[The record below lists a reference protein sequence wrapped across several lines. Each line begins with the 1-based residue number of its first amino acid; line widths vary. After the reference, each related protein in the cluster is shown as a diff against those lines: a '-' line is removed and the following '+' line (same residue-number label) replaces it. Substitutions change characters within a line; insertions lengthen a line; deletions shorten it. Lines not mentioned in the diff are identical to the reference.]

1 MSGQGHVVLGGWDYR
16 STSQIIIVAR
26 QAMMTSSIDIEVPI
40 AVIAT
45 DENNRRMKRGQIV
58 AGVIGALLLV
68 MVITF
73 SSVAVA
79 WTRSKN
85 EMEISPSTALENNAE
100 LVGNANISGATR
112 IIGGTEAVEDRFS
125 YALSLQAY
133 GTTHYCGG
141 SLIAKDVLLTA
152 AHCEGGGSWVYHKKH
167 DLDATDA
174 DAITLRVKSTVPH
187 PYYNSYSSDND
198 FMLYFL
204 EPHEGNLFQEDPVLV
219 KLNSNP
225 SIPSDD
231 QMVTVMGWGDTTASA
246 YSSTTSDVLRNVEL
260 KVVPNDICEQSSGD
274 ADGIYMSYYGK
285 ISENMLCAKGTN
297 QDSCQGDSGGPLIIK
312 TGVNNGQD
320 VQIGVVSWGAG
331 CGLVAFPGVYARV
344 SQAYNW
350 IQEEVCKGSS
360 YASEAGFNCDGTAP
374 TNDEL
379 NSPVTPE
386 PVTNPPISTLTETD
400 DQGGFVSF
408 FDFFSSLFG

>member
-1 MSGQGHVVLGGWDYR
+1 MS
-16 STSQIIIVAR
+16 
-26 QAMMTSSIDIEVPI
+26 SSIDIEVPST
-40 AVIAT
+40 VIAT
-45 DENNRRMKRGQIV
+45 DENNRRQKRLPIV
-58 AGVIGALLLV
+58 AGVIGALLFV
-68 MVITF
+68 VVVSF

-85 EMEISPSTALENNAE
+85 DKEISSSTALDSNAE
-100 LVGNANISGATR
+100 LVANADMTGATR

-141 SLIAKDVLLTA
+141 SLIAKDVVLTA

-167 DLDATDA
+167 DLDETDA
-174 DAITLRVKSTVPH
+174 DAITLRVKSAVPH
-187 PYYNSYSSDND
+187 PYYSSYSTDND

-204 EPHEGNLFQEDPVLV
+204 EPHEGNLFDEDPVIV

-225 SIPSDD
+225 SVPSDD

-246 YSSTTSDVLRNVEL
+246 YTSTTSDVLMNVEL
-260 KVVPNDICEQSSGD
+260 KVVPNDICEQSTGY
-274 ADGIYMSYYGK
+274 ADGQYMSYYGK
-285 ISENMLCAKGTN
+285 ISDNMLCAKGTN
-297 QDSCQGDSGGPLIIK
+297 QDSCQGDSGGPLIVK
-312 TGVNNGQD
+312 TGVSDGQD

-331 CGLVAFPGVYARV
+331 CGSDDFPGVYARV

-350 IQEEVCKGSS
+350 IQEEVCKGSG
-360 YASEAGFNCDGTAP
+360 YASEAGFDCDGISP
-374 TNDEL
+374 TNDDQP
-379 NSPVTPE
+379 NTPVTPM
-386 PVTNPPISTLTETD
+386 TNPPISAPTEEDD
-400 DQGGFVSF
+400 DQDGFAGF

>member
-1 MSGQGHVVLGGWDYR
+1 MS
-16 STSQIIIVAR
+16 S
-26 QAMMTSSIDIEVPI
+26 SSIDIEVPST
-40 AVIAT
+40 VIAT
-45 DENNRRMKRGQIV
+45 DENNRRQKRLPIV
-58 AGVIGALLLV
+58 AGVIGALLFV
-68 MVITF
+68 VVVSF

-85 EMEISPSTALENNAE
+85 DKEISSSTALDSNAE
-100 LVGNANISGATR
+100 LVANADMTGATR

-141 SLIAKDVLLTA
+141 SLIAKDVVLTA

-167 DLDATDA
+167 DLDETDA
-174 DAITLRVKSTVPH
+174 DAITLRVKSAVPH
-187 PYYNSYSSDND
+187 PYYSSYSTDND

-204 EPHEGNLFQEDPVLV
+204 EPHEGNLFDEDPVIV

-225 SIPSDD
+225 SVPSDD

-246 YSSTTSDVLRNVEL
+246 YTSTTSDVLMNVEL
-260 KVVPNDICEQSSGD
+260 KVVPNDICEQSTGY
-274 ADGIYMSYYGK
+274 ADGQYMSYYGK
-285 ISENMLCAKGTN
+285 ISDNMLCAKGTN
-297 QDSCQGDSGGPLIIK
+297 QDSCQGDSGGPLIVK
-312 TGVNNGQD
+312 TGVSDGQD

-331 CGLVAFPGVYARV
+331 CGSDDFPGVYARV

-350 IQEEVCKGSS
+350 IQEEVCKGSG
-360 YASEAGFNCDGTAP
+360 YASEAGFDCDGISP
-374 TNDEL
+374 TNDDQP
-379 NSPVTPE
+379 NTPVTPM
-386 PVTNPPISTLTETD
+386 TNPPISAPTEEDD
-400 DQGGFVSF
+400 DQDGFASF

>member
-1 MSGQGHVVLGGWDYR
+1 
-16 STSQIIIVAR
+16 
-26 QAMMTSSIDIEVPI
+26 MTSSIDIEVPST
-40 AVIAT
+40 VIAT
-45 DENNRRMKRGQIV
+45 DENNRRKKRRPIV
-58 AGVIGALLLV
+58 AGIIGALLLV
-68 MVITF
+68 VVVTF

-85 EMEISPSTALENNAE
+85 DGEATSSTLENNVE
-100 LVGNANISGATR
+100 LVANADMSGATR

-141 SLIAKDVLLTA
+141 SLIAKDVVLTA

-167 DLDATDA
+167 DLDETDA
-174 DAITLRVKSTVPH
+174 DAVTLRVKSTVPH
-187 PYYNSYSSDND
+187 PYYNSYSTDND

-204 EPHEGNLFQEDPVLV
+204 EPHEGNLFDEDPVIV

-225 SIPSDD
+225 SVPTDD

-246 YSSTTSDVLRNVEL
+246 YSSTTSDVLMNVEL
-260 KVVPNDICEQSSGD
+260 KVVPNDICEQSTGY
-274 ADGIYMSYYGK
+274 ADGQYMSYYGK
-285 ISENMLCAKGTN
+285 ISGNMLCAKGTN
-297 QDSCQGDSGGPLIIK
+297 QDSCQGDSGGPLIVK
-312 TGVNNGQD
+312 TGVSNGQD

-331 CGLVAFPGVYARV
+331 CGSNDFPGVYARV

-360 YASEAGFNCDGTAP
+360 YASEAGFDCDGIAP
-374 TNDEL
+374 TIDESD
-379 NSPVTPE
+379 SPVTPV
-386 PVTNPPISTLTETD
+386 PVTNPPISTPTEEED
-400 DQGGFVSF
+400 DEDGFFSF

>member
-1 MSGQGHVVLGGWDYR
+1 
-16 STSQIIIVAR
+16 
-26 QAMMTSSIDIEVPI
+26 MTSSIDIEVPST
-40 AVIAT
+40 VITT
-45 DENNRRMKRGQIV
+45 DENNRRKKRRPII
-58 AGVIGALLLV
+58 GVIGALLLV
-68 MVITF
+68 VVVTF

-85 EMEISPSTALENNAE
+85 DGEATSSSTLENNVEFVA
-100 LVGNANISGATR
+100 NADISGATR

-141 SLIAKDVLLTA
+141 SLIAKDVVLTA
-152 AHCEGGGSWVYHKKH
+152 AHCEGGGSWVYYKKH
-167 DLDATDA
+167 DLDETDA
-174 DAITLRVKSTVPH
+174 DAIILRVKSTVPH
-187 PYYNSYSSDND
+187 PYYNSYSTDND

-204 EPHEGNLFQEDPVLV
+204 EPHEGNLFVEDPVIV

-225 SIPSDD
+225 SVPSDD

-246 YSSTTSDVLRNVEL
+246 YSSTTSDVLMNVEL
-260 KVVPNDICEQSSGD
+260 KVVPNDICEQSTGY
-274 ADGIYMSYYGK
+274 ADGQYMSYYGK
-285 ISENMLCAKGTN
+285 ISGNMLCAKGTN
-297 QDSCQGDSGGPLIIK
+297 QDSCQGDSGGPLIVK
-312 TGVNNGQD
+312 TGVSNGQD

-331 CGLVAFPGVYARV
+331 CGSDDFPGVYARV

-360 YASEAGFNCDGTAP
+360 YASEAGFDCDGIASTI
-374 TNDEL
+374 DES
-379 NSPVTPE
+379 NSPVTPV
-386 PVTNPPISTLTETD
+386 PVINPPISTPTEEED
-400 DQGGFVSF
+400 DEDGFVSF

>member
-1 MSGQGHVVLGGWDYR
+1 
-16 STSQIIIVAR
+16 
-26 QAMMTSSIDIEVPI
+26 MTSSIDIEVPST
-40 AVIAT
+40 VIAT
-45 DENNRRMKRGQIV
+45 DENNRRKKRRPIV

-68 MVITF
+68 AVVTF

-85 EMEISPSTALENNAE
+85 DGEATSSSTLANNVE
-100 LVGNANISGATR
+100 LVANADMSGATR

-141 SLIAKDVLLTA
+141 SLIAKDVVLTA

-167 DLDATDA
+167 DLDETDA
-174 DAITLRVKSTVPH
+174 DAVTLRVKSTVPH
-187 PYYNSYSSDND
+187 PYYNSYSTDND

-204 EPHEGNLFQEDPVLV
+204 EPHEGNLFDEDPVIV

-225 SIPSDD
+225 SVPTDD

-246 YSSTTSDVLRNVEL
+246 YSSTTSDVLMNVEL
-260 KVVPNDICEQSSGD
+260 KVVPNDICEQSTGY
-274 ADGIYMSYYGK
+274 ADGQYMSYYGK
-285 ISENMLCAKGTN
+285 ISDNMLCAKGTN
-297 QDSCQGDSGGPLIIK
+297 QDSCQGDSGGPLIVK
-312 TGVNNGQD
+312 TGVSNGQD

-331 CGLVAFPGVYARV
+331 CGSDDFPGVYARV

-360 YASEAGFNCDGTAP
+360 YASEAGFDCDGIAP
-374 TNDEL
+374 TIDESD
-379 NSPVTPE
+379 SPVTAV
-386 PVTNPPISTLTETD
+386 PVTNPPISTPTEEED
-400 DQGGFVSF
+400 DEDGFFSF

>member
-1 MSGQGHVVLGGWDYR
+1 
-16 STSQIIIVAR
+16 
-26 QAMMTSSIDIEVPI
+26 MTSSIDIEVPST
-40 AVIAT
+40 VIAT
-45 DENNRRMKRGQIV
+45 DDENNRRKKRRPIV
-58 AGVIGALLLV
+58 AGIIGALLLV
-68 MVITF
+68 VVVTF

-85 EMEISPSTALENNAE
+85 DGEATSSTLENNVE
-100 LVGNANISGATR
+100 LVANADMSGATR

-141 SLIAKDVLLTA
+141 SLIAKDVVLTA

-167 DLDATDA
+167 DLDETDA
-174 DAITLRVKSTVPH
+174 DAVTLRVKSTVPH
-187 PYYNSYSSDND
+187 PYYNSYSTDND

-204 EPHEGNLFQEDPVLV
+204 EPHEGNLFVEDPVIV

-225 SIPSDD
+225 SVPTDD

-246 YSSTTSDVLRNVEL
+246 YSSTPSDVLMNVEL
-260 KVVPNDICEQSSGD
+260 KVVPNDICEQSTGY
-274 ADGIYMSYYGK
+274 ADGQYMSYYGK
-285 ISENMLCAKGTN
+285 ISGNMLCAKGTN
-297 QDSCQGDSGGPLIIK
+297 QDSCQGDSGGPLIVK
-312 TGVNNGQD
+312 TGVSNGQD

-331 CGLVAFPGVYARV
+331 CGSDDFPGVYARV

-360 YASEAGFNCDGTAP
+360 YASEAGFDCDGIAP
-374 TNDEL
+374 TIDESD
-379 NSPVTPE
+379 SPVTTV
-386 PVTNPPISTLTETD
+386 PVTNPPISTPTEEE
-400 DQGGFVSF
+400 GFFSF

>member
-1 MSGQGHVVLGGWDYR
+1 MS
-16 STSQIIIVAR
+16 
-26 QAMMTSSIDIEVPI
+26 SSIDIEVPST
-40 AVIAT
+40 VVAT
-45 DENNRRMKRGQIV
+45 EENNRRKKRVPIV
-58 AGVIGALLLV
+58 AGVIGALLFV
-68 MVITF
+68 VVVTF

-85 EMEISPSTALENNAE
+85 DKETSSSTALDNNAE
-100 LVGNANISGATR
+100 LVANADMTGAAR

-141 SLIAKDVLLTA
+141 SLIAKDVVLTA

-167 DLDATDA
+167 DLDETDA
-174 DAITLRVKSTVPH
+174 DAITLRVKSAVPH
-187 PYYNSYSSDND
+187 PYYSSYSTDND

-204 EPHEGNLFQEDPVLV
+204 EPHEGNLFDEDPVIV

-225 SIPSDD
+225 SVPSDD

-246 YSSTTSDVLRNVEL
+246 YTSTTSDVLMNVEL
-260 KVVPNDICEQSSGD
+260 KVVPNDICEQSTGY
-274 ADGIYMSYYGK
+274 ADGQYMSYYGK
-285 ISENMLCAKGTN
+285 ISDNMLCAKGTN
-297 QDSCQGDSGGPLIIK
+297 QDSCQGDSGGPMIVK
-312 TGVNNGQD
+312 TGVSDGQD

-331 CGLVAFPGVYARV
+331 CGSDDFPGVYARV

-360 YASEAGFNCDGTAP
+360 YASAAGFDCDGISP
-374 TNDEL
+374 TIDDEP
-379 NSPVTPE
+379 NTPVTPM
-386 PVTNPPISTLTETD
+386 TNPPISAPTEED
-400 DQGGFVSF
+400 NDQDGFASF

>member
-1 MSGQGHVVLGGWDYR
+1 
-16 STSQIIIVAR
+16 
-26 QAMMTSSIDIEVPI
+26 MTSSIDIEVPST
-40 AVIAT
+40 VIAT
-45 DENNRRMKRGQIV
+45 DENNRRKKRRPIV
-58 AGVIGALLLV
+58 AGIIGALLLV
-68 MVITF
+68 VVVTF

-85 EMEISPSTALENNAE
+85 DGEATSSTLENNVE
-100 LVGNANISGATR
+100 LVANADMSGATR

-141 SLIAKDVLLTA
+141 SLIAKDVVLTA

-167 DLDATDA
+167 DLDETDA
-174 DAITLRVKSTVPH
+174 DAVTLRVKSTVPH
-187 PYYNSYSSDND
+187 PYYNSYSTDND

-204 EPHEGNLFQEDPVLV
+204 EPHEGNLFVEDPVIV

-225 SIPSDD
+225 SVPTDD

-246 YSSTTSDVLRNVEL
+246 YSSTPSDVLMNVEL
-260 KVVPNDICEQSSGD
+260 KVVPNDICEQSTGY
-274 ADGIYMSYYGK
+274 ADGQYMSYYGK
-285 ISENMLCAKGTN
+285 ISGNMLCAKGTN
-297 QDSCQGDSGGPLIIK
+297 QDSCQGDSGGPLIVK
-312 TGVNNGQD
+312 TGVSNGQD

-331 CGLVAFPGVYARV
+331 CGSDDFPGVYARV

-360 YASEAGFNCDGTAP
+360 YASEAGFDCDGIAP
-374 TNDEL
+374 TIDESD
-379 NSPVTPE
+379 SPVTPV
-386 PVTNPPISTLTETD
+386 PVTNPPISTPTEEED
-400 DQGGFVSF
+400 DVFSF

>member
-1 MSGQGHVVLGGWDYR
+1 MS
-16 STSQIIIVAR
+16 S
-26 QAMMTSSIDIEVPI
+26 SSIDIEVPST
-40 AVIAT
+40 VIAT
-45 DENNRRMKRGQIV
+45 DENNRRQKRLPIV
-58 AGVIGALLLV
+58 AGVIGALLFV
-68 MVITF
+68 VVVTF

-85 EMEISPSTALENNAE
+85 DKEISSSTALDSNAE
-100 LVGNANISGATR
+100 LVANADMTGATR

-141 SLIAKDVLLTA
+141 SLIAKDVVLTA

-167 DLDATDA
+167 DLDETDA
-174 DAITLRVKSTVPH
+174 DAITLRVKSAVPH
-187 PYYNSYSSDND
+187 PYYSSYSTDND

-204 EPHEGNLFQEDPVLV
+204 EPHEGNLFDEDPVIV

-225 SIPSDD
+225 SVPSDD

-246 YSSTTSDVLRNVEL
+246 YTSTTSDVLMNVEL
-260 KVVPNDICEQSSGD
+260 KVVPNDICEQSTGY
-274 ADGIYMSYYGK
+274 ADGQYMSYYGK
-285 ISENMLCAKGTN
+285 ISDNMLCAKGTN
-297 QDSCQGDSGGPLIIK
+297 QDSCQGDSGGPLIVK
-312 TGVNNGQD
+312 TGVSDGQD

-331 CGLVAFPGVYARV
+331 CGSDDFPGVYARV

-350 IQEEVCKGSS
+350 IQEEVCKGSG
-360 YASEAGFNCDGTAP
+360 YASEAGFDCDGISP
-374 TNDEL
+374 TNDDQP
-379 NSPVTPE
+379 NTPVTPM
-386 PVTNPPISTLTETD
+386 TNPPISAPTEEDD
-400 DQGGFVSF
+400 DQDGFASF

>member
-1 MSGQGHVVLGGWDYR
+1 MS
-16 STSQIIIVAR
+16 
-26 QAMMTSSIDIEVPI
+26 SSIDIEVPST
-40 AVIAT
+40 VIAT
-45 DENNRRMKRGQIV
+45 DENNRRQKRLPIV
-58 AGVIGALLLV
+58 AGVIGALLFV
-68 MVITF
+68 VVVTF

-85 EMEISPSTALENNAE
+85 DKEISSSTALDSNAE
-100 LVGNANISGATR
+100 LVANADMTGATR

-141 SLIAKDVLLTA
+141 SLIAKDVVLTA

-167 DLDATDA
+167 DLDEIDA
-174 DAITLRVKSTVPH
+174 DAITLRVKTAVPH
-187 PYYNSYSSDND
+187 PYYSSYSTDND

-204 EPHEGNLFQEDPVLV
+204 EPHEGNLFDEDPDIV

-225 SIPSDD
+225 SVPSDD

-246 YSSTTSDVLRNVEL
+246 YTSTTSDVLMNVEL
-260 KVVPNDICEQSSGD
+260 KVVPNDICEQSTGY
-274 ADGIYMSYYGK
+274 ADGQYMSYYGK
-285 ISENMLCAKGTN
+285 ISDNMLCAKGTN
-297 QDSCQGDSGGPLIIK
+297 QDSCQGDSGGPLIVK
-312 TGVNNGQD
+312 TGVSDGQD

-331 CGLVAFPGVYARV
+331 CGSDDFPGVYARV

-350 IQEEVCKGSS
+350 IQEEVCKGSG
-360 YASEAGFNCDGTAP
+360 YASEAGFDCDGISP
-374 TNDEL
+374 TNDDQP
-379 NSPVTPE
+379 NTPVTPM
-386 PVTNPPISTLTETD
+386 TNPPISAPTEEDD
-400 DQGGFVSF
+400 DQDGFASF

>member
-1 MSGQGHVVLGGWDYR
+1 MS
-16 STSQIIIVAR
+16 S
-26 QAMMTSSIDIEVPI
+26 SSIDIEVPST
-40 AVIAT
+40 VIAT
-45 DENNRRMKRGQIV
+45 DENNRRQKRLPIV
-58 AGVIGALLLV
+58 AGVIGALLFV
-68 MVITF
+68 VVVTF

-85 EMEISPSTALENNAE
+85 DKEISSSTALDSNAE
-100 LVGNANISGATR
+100 LVANADMTGATR

-141 SLIAKDVLLTA
+141 SLIAKDVVLTA

-167 DLDATDA
+167 DLDEIDA
-174 DAITLRVKSTVPH
+174 DAITLRVKSAVPH
-187 PYYNSYSSDND
+187 PYYSSYSTDND

-204 EPHEGNLFQEDPVLV
+204 EPHEGNLFDEDPVIV

-225 SIPSDD
+225 SVPSDD

-246 YSSTTSDVLRNVEL
+246 YTSTTSDVLMNVEL
-260 KVVPNDICEQSSGD
+260 KVVPNDICEQSTGY
-274 ADGIYMSYYGK
+274 ADGQYMSYYGK
-285 ISENMLCAKGTN
+285 ISDNMLCAKGTN
-297 QDSCQGDSGGPLIIK
+297 QDSCQGDSGGPLIVK
-312 TGVNNGQD
+312 TGVSDGQD

-331 CGLVAFPGVYARV
+331 CGSDDFPGVYARV

-350 IQEEVCKGSS
+350 IQEEVCKGSG
-360 YASEAGFNCDGTAP
+360 YASEAGFDCDGISP
-374 TNDEL
+374 TNDDQP
-379 NSPVTPE
+379 NTPVTPM
-386 PVTNPPISTLTETD
+386 TNPPISAPTEEDD
-400 DQGGFVSF
+400 DQDGFASF